1 MSIHFSH
8 LRSPQIRQ
16 AAEQGATVVLP
27 LGQIEEH
34 GPHLPIHTDLLIARR
49 VCEEAVKSLA
59 GKPPAY
65 LLEAIC
71 YGYSQKVLQQWAG
84 TFVVP
89 QETVIATLK
98 HVGLSLVD
106 MGFRKIVIVSTHG
119 NHTGVA
125 RVAARMLADE
135 RGLGA
140 GVFFPFSMCAE
151 ILAAHGKAGPGG
163 SCHAGESETSVMLH
177 LAPELVDLSAATA
190 ADKLTAVSPYSSSQA
205 FISTWT
211 RQESKS
217 GRERA
222 DVRAPV
228 PARRST

>member
-1 MSIHFSH
+1 M
-8 LRSPQIRQ
+8 
-16 AAEQGATVVLP
+16 
-27 LGQIEEH
+27 
-34 GPHLPIHTDLLIARR
+34 
-49 VCEEAVKSLA
+49 
-59 GKPPAY
+59 
-65 LLEAIC
+65 
-71 YGYSQKVLQQWAG
+71 
-84 TFVVP
+84 
-89 QETVIATLK
+89 
-98 HVGLSLVD
+98 GLSLVD

-217 GRERA
+217 GAYGDPTVATPELG
-222 DVRAPV
+222 
-228 PARRST
+228 RRLFEKMAGETAAFIRYYHELKQV